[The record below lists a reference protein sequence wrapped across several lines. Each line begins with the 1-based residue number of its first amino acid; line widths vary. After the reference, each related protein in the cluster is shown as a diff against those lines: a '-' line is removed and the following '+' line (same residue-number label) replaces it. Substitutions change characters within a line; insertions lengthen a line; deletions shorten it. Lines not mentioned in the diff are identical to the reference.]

1 MTEMLI
7 LFSPIAAGGVRTVI
21 YLFILLRLL
30 VSKNNFC
37 KAADRKESNN
47 RKDLR
52 KRLSLHL
59 SEQS

>member
-30 VSKNNFC
+30 VSKTISAKQQIEKNQIIE
-37 KAADRKESNN
+37 RI
-47 RKDLR
+47 LR